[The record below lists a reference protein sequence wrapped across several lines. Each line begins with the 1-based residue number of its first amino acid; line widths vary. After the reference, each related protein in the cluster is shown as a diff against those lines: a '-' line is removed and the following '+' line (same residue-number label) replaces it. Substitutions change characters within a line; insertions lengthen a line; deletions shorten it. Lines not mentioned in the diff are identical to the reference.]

1 MTGAEFRP
9 VQCECILIQGV
20 EIVFLRKEV
29 YSVGGWLQDCMEGAV
44 DYEGR

>member
-1 MTGAEFRP
+1 VTGAEIRP

-29 YSVGGWLQDCMEGAV
+29 YGVGGLKKTVWRVV